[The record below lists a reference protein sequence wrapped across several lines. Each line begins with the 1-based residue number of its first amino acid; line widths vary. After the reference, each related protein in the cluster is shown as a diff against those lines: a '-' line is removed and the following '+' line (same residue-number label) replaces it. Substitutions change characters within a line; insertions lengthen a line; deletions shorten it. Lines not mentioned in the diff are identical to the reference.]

1 MEVMLEIYQT
11 LKALGM
17 EWKEKGGQWALDN
30 VGECDRGEEEDD
42 EHKWSKESLDIYF
55 VETRCRIRELVVR
68 MDLQLYQVDAA
79 NYLVDFRNKGYY
91 KADLDTDKQFNRIVR
106 NKRQRSG
113 SNAAEGE
120 EEDLDDAISEKSKD
134 LDKGIVDVCS
144 PFLFLECAC
153 RLIVE
158 LAGG

>member
-17 EWKEKGGQWALDN
+17 QWKEKGGQWGLN
-30 VGECDRGEEEDD
+30 VGEDRQEMEDD
-42 EHKWSKESLDIYF
+42 EQNFSKETLDIYF
-55 VETRCRIRELVVR
+55 VETRCRVREVVVR

-91 KADLDTDKQFNRIVR
+91 KADLDTEQQFNRIVGHR
-106 NKRQRSG
+106 RQRRDSDAESG
-113 SNAAEGE
+113 MSGA
-120 EEDLDDAISEKSKD
+120 SEMSKD
-134 LDKGIVDVCS
+134 LDRGIVDVSS

-153 RLIVE
+153 KLIVE

>member
-1 MEVMLEIYQT
+1 
-11 LKALGM
+11 
-17 EWKEKGGQWALDN
+17 
-30 VGECDRGEEEDD
+30 
-42 EHKWSKESLDIYF
+42 
-55 VETRCRIRELVVR
+55 

-91 KADLDTDKQFNRIVR
+91 KADLNTDKQFNRIVR
-106 NKRQRSG
+106 DKSRDPS
-113 SNAAEGE
+113 EGGTRNGE
-120 EEDLDDAISEKSKD
+120 QELASDSEDDAASEKSKD
-134 LDKGIVDVCS
+134 LDKGIVDVSS

>member
-1 MEVMLEIYQT
+1 M
-11 LKALGM
+11 G
-17 EWKEKGGQWALDN
+17 
-30 VGECDRGEEEDD
+30 VGDDRPEMEDD
-42 EHKWSKESLDIYF
+42 EQNYSKESLDIYF
-55 VETRCRIRELVVR
+55 VETRCRVREVVVR

-91 KADLDTDKQFNRIVR
+91 KADLDAGEQILFNRVIR
-106 NKRQRSG
+106 TNRERRGSDASSTRS
-113 SNAAEGE
+113 EM
-120 EEDLDDAISEKSKD
+120 SKD
-134 LDKGIVDVCS
+134 LDRGIVDVSS

>member
-17 EWKEKGGQWALDN
+17 QWKEKGGQWGLA
-30 VGECDRGEEEDD
+30 VGEDRQEVEED
-42 EHKWSKESLDIYF
+42 EQHFSKESLDIYF
-55 VETRCRIRELVVR
+55 VETRCRVREVVVR

-91 KADLDTDKQFNRIVR
+91 KADLDTDEQFNRIIRRRDSDASATSVR
-106 NKRQRSG
+106 
-113 SNAAEGE
+113 
-120 EEDLDDAISEKSKD
+120 SEASKD
-134 LDKGIVDVCS
+134 LDRGIVDVSS

>member
-1 MEVMLEIYQT
+1 MLEIYQT

-30 VGECDRGEEEDD
+30 VDATRGEDDED
-42 EHKWSKESLDIYF
+42 EHKWGKESLDIYF
-55 VETRCRIRELVVR
+55 VETRCRIRDVVVR

-91 KADLDTDKQFNRIVR
+91 KADLNTDRQFNRILRHKLNHTESSESVETTD
-106 NKRQRSG
+106 
-113 SNAAEGE
+113 A
-120 EEDLDDAISEKSKD
+120 DDDDDAISEKSKD
-134 LDKGIVDVCS
+134 LDKGIVDVSS

>member
-1 MEVMLEIYQT
+1 
-11 LKALGM
+11 
-17 EWKEKGGQWALDN
+17 
-30 VGECDRGEEEDD
+30 
-42 EHKWSKESLDIYF
+42 
-55 VETRCRIRELVVR
+55 

-91 KADLDTDKQFNRIVR
+91 KADLNTTAQFNRIVR
-106 NKRQRSG
+106 QRRPRSPGSPGGPRENANGRSSDVATHGRLERGASDLADIAESPSTSLSRRNSEASG
-113 SNAAEGE
+113 STFSGV
-120 EEDLDDAISEKSKD
+120 SEASKD
-134 LDKGIVDVCS
+134 LDKGIVDVSS